1 MFVISREFSFKCRSD
16 GISYIWIITE
26 IRQFSVD
33 TYGHSPGDG
42 SPEPLDLPGQH
53 PPHEPD
59 AVGALV
65 VAGDGDIDELGGR
78 VDIAEG
84 DDGDVSVASLGDG
97 LVISPGVRDNQ
108 QTGLAE
114 GGLDLIS
121 EGAGGKAASD
131 GAAANVPGDKNTL
144 FNRNGQFQ
152 SS

>member
-1 MFVISREFSFKCRSD
+1 M
-16 GISYIWIITE
+16 
-26 IRQFSVD
+26 
-33 TYGHSPGDG
+33 
-42 SPEPLDLPGQH
+42 
-53 PPHEPD
+53 
-59 AVGALV
+59 GALV

-121 EGAGGKAASD
+121 EGARGETASD

-144 FNRNGQFQ
+144 YYSTEMVK

>member
-1 MFVISREFSFKCRSD
+1 MR
-16 GISYIWIITE
+16 
-26 IRQFSVD
+26 
-33 TYGHSPGDG
+33 
-42 SPEPLDLPGQH
+42 
-53 PPHEPD
+53 
-59 AVGALV
+59 ALV

-121 EGAGGKAASD
+121 EGAGGEAASD

>member
-1 MFVISREFSFKCRSD
+1 M
-16 GISYIWIITE
+16 
-26 IRQFSVD
+26 D

-65 VAGDGDIDELGGR
+65 VAGDGNVDELGGR

-84 DDGDVSVASLGDG
+84 DDGDVSVTSLGDG
-97 LVISPGVRDNQ
+97 LVVSPGVRDHQ

-121 EGAGGKAASD
+121 EGAGSETASD
-131 GAAANVPGDKNTL
+131 GAAAGIPRDKIIV

-152 SS
+152 YS